1 MNKWTII
8 LFFLT
13 IVGGGFY
20 LIPKIDI
27 TITVQYEKIETCQ
40 NCDHY
45 DVTSLNGKTYHGEI
59 RKINQEEKTVVVKLA
74 IFYFIEILIWAVF
87 LVYIILQI
95 IVWSVERKYYFD
107 TAFFQAWWFYAHK
120 PVSDEFKQAFKHFF
134 GYQ

>member
-8 LFFLT
+8 FLFLA
-13 IVGGGFY
+13 IIGGGFY

-59 RKINQEEKTVVVKLA
+59 HKINEEEKTVVIKLA

-107 TAFFQAWWFYAHK
+107 TDFFQAWWFYAHK